1 MDVVGVVVVV
11 EVQDFGAVVEEVV
24 EGVVEGVVI
33 DRAEGPVVVAVS
45 TLDLRRV
52 MSTDPE
58 DLRGL
63 TTTGGYSQGFF
74 RLMQL
79 RQDGRSSSHL
89 TRSSLQLA
97 HPLRDFE

>member
-1 MDVVGVVVVV
+1 MVEVEGVV
-11 EVQDFGAVVEEVV
+11 EVQEFGADPEEVV
-24 EGVVEGVVI
+24 EGAVDKVVDEAVVMVGV
-33 DRAEGPVVVAVS
+33 ES
-45 TLDLRRV
+45 TFDLRRV
-52 MSTDPE
+52 ISTDPE

-79 RQDGRSSSHL
+79 RQEGLSSSHL
-89 TRSSLQLA
+89 TRSNLQLA